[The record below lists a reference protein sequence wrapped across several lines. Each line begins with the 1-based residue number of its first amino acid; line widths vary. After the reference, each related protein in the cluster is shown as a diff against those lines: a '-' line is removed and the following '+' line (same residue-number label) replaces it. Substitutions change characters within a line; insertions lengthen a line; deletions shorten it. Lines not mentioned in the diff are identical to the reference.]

1 MPIMQLTLGGALA
14 SLRSEYEGQERL
26 ETGAGRVKA
35 VAPFM
40 RWLAWVVT
48 ASVAVVV
55 GLTGCAT
62 LSADSSPEQKQ
73 KVVAEK
79 AQARWDALVKGD
91 VDAAYQ
97 FLSVGSKTE
106 TPLATYKAK
115 IKPGLWRAAKVD
127 KIDCERE
134 ICKVTVLVTYDYK
147 MMKGIQTPVPETWIV
162 ENGSA
167 GYIYR

>member
-1 MPIMQLTLGGALA
+1 MA
-14 SLRSEYEGQERL
+14 SLRGESTGQERL
-26 ETGAGRVKA
+26 ETGAERAKQTL
-35 VAPFM
+35 PLM
-40 RWLAWVVT
+40 RWLAWTVA
-48 ASVAVVV
+48 ASVV

-62 LSADSSPEQKQ
+62 LSADSPPEQKQ

-79 AQARWDALVKGD
+79 AQARWDALIKGD

-97 FLSVGSKTE
+97 FLSVGSKAA
-106 TPLATYKAK
+106 TPLGVYKGR

-127 KIDCERE
+127 KIDCEQE

-147 MMKGIQTPVPETWIV
+147 TFKGIQTPISETWIV
-162 ENGSA
+162 ENGTV

>member
-14 SLRSEYEGQERL
+14 SLRSESKGKERP
-26 ETGAGRVKA
+26 EMGAGRVKA
-35 VAPFM
+35 VVPSL
-40 RWLAWVVT
+40 RWLAWVVLG
-48 ASVAVVV
+48 SVV

-62 LSADSSPEQKQ
+62 LTPDSSPEQKQ
-73 KVVAEK
+73 KVVSEK
-79 AQARWDALVKGD
+79 AQARWDALIKGD

-97 FLSVGSKTE
+97 FLSVGSKTA
-106 TPLATYKAK
+106 TPLAMYKAK
-115 IKPGLWRAAKVD
+115 IKPGLWREAKVD

-147 MMKGIQTPVPETWIV
+147 AMKGIQTPVPETWIV

-167 GYIYR
+167 GYVYR